1 MTRFSEGNENCYN
14 MTRQVIPGEIDV
26 CRSNMS
32 LIIHYVIQVDVLD
45 HQFKR
50 IASRSKQKQTQVT
63 LKGLKPS
70 NDLEEIAE
78 SIIHHYDMLSDDMKP
93 SLIRALSDLLGKE
106 NRPLSTNNRS
116 TSIDDKMVRQCVTAP
131 SMASRSESMPAL
143 ANNMTKEQVD
153 DLLHDALQ
161 KIHWGNEKE
170 CLETLSQLVE
180 ISQYDRNLTLIIQH
194 EPLMNT
200 LINGLKKFN
209 ATSLPACIKIMTIF
223 EKMSYFQTFADSLSR
238 FKIGSMTLGLLH
250 AQVALTNVA
259 DQHLEK
265 EKLSAYLKSQNQ
277 LLNLAVSLLFNLS
290 EKPSAMR
297 KMVNKDIVSV
307 LTALLERK
315 NAELL
320 TLSLQ
325 FLRKIAS
332 VPVIWSDIP
341 YDQIVPAV
349 VNHIFRWG
357 QASED
362 AGHKHIGVLREGI
375 ELLYTFSFHTETI
388 DVFKSAGVF
397 EGIATLVGYT
407 ELRPQLIRM
416 FYKCSIAEGSDE
428 AFRNKDLLNMLITA
442 STTDCEEKV
451 IALVVLMKLSLDREC
466 ALTISTSSLLTS
478 ENLKIMFVTAT
489 TSSSSA
495 TKKDGRILLKLIRN
509 VAYNQPNLVSG
520 FDQEIVNACKVN
532 ANNLDMLCDII
543 AVASRAKINSDRA
556 KFFTNND
563 EFVQTIASILHNRNV
578 QPQLHLECIMLVSS
592 FVLYSAPAQKLGKF
606 KIVDLVVNVFLW
618 HQNEYD
624 IQTQCLYTFYRFVCH
639 TDSRTALISHP
650 EIVDAIIQ
658 HSASKNPVL
667 NGIANAV
674 LDALVTFDKTYAD
687 KIKGPRFDAFNQEW
701 LKEIKVY
708 MSDIANQQ
716 ASSPPNRQSNSPP
729 NRQSSSPSSNSNNGN

>member
-1 MTRFSEGNENCYN
+1 MTRFSDGNENCYN
-14 MTRQVIPGEIDV
+14 MTRQVIPGDIDV
-26 CRSNMS
+26 CHSNMS
-32 LIIHYVIQVDVLD
+32 LIIHYTIQVDVLD
-45 HQFKR
+45 HQFNR
-50 IASRSKQKQTQVT
+50 IASRSKPRQTQIT
-63 LKGLKPS
+63 LKGLS
-70 NDLEEIAE
+70 TNSDLDEIAD
-78 SIIHHYDMLSDDMKP
+78 SIIQHYEMLTEDSRHSIIK
-93 SLIRALSDLLGKE
+93 ALCELLGKE
-106 NRPLSTNNRS
+106 NRPLSTNVRS
-116 TSIDDKMVRQCVTAP
+116 SSIDEKISRQCVTAP

-180 ISQYDRNLTLIIQH
+180 ISHYDRNLTLIIQH

-209 ATSLPACIKIMTIF
+209 ATSLPACYKIMTIF

-259 DQHLEK
+259 DHHLEK

-325 FLRKIAS
+325 FLRKISS

-357 QASED
+357 QTTNESRP
-362 AGHKHIGVLREGI
+362 KHFSVLREGI

-397 EGIATLVGYT
+397 EGIAKFVSYT

-442 STTDCEEKV
+442 STTDCEERL

-466 ALTISTSSLLTS
+466 ALTISTSPILTS

-489 TSSSSA
+489 TSTSSA

-520 FDQEIVNACKVN
+520 FDQEIVNACKIN
-532 ANNLDMLCDII
+532 ANDLDMLCDII
-543 AVASRAKINSDRA
+543 AVASRAKVNSDRA

-563 EFVQTIASILHNRNV
+563 EFVQTIASILHNKNA

-618 HQNEYD
+618 HHNEYD

-658 HSASKNPVL
+658 HSASKNSVL

-674 LDALVTFDKTYAD
+674 LDALVTFDKTYAE

-701 LKEIKVY
+701 LTAIKNHKVE
-708 MSDIANQQ
+708 ANQK
-716 ASSPPNRQSNSPP
+716 PRTP
-729 NRQSSSPSSNSNNGN
+729 SPSSSNNGN